1 MCSILI
7 TNKNLKDRFD
17 KVNKYLKL
25 RGPDETSIITRNNI
39 SFVHNLLAMTGDF
52 TTQPFIDDDII
63 CLFNGEIYNYQS
75 FGDFSSDGECLIPL
89 YKEYQFEFIKHLDG
103 EFAICLFDFKKN
115 IILLSSDVFATKPL
129 WFSFEENNIGIA
141 SYDSALKLL
150 GFKETTKLPANTT
163 IIKSLNNLAD
173 TQRIQ
178 SVYDFNLKQYKN
190 SFDDWTQAF
199 KDAIRKRYITSH
211 QKVFIGLS
219 SGYDSGAI
227 CCELLQQGVDFHA
240 YSSKGYENL
249 PILEARHELI
259 KNSFAKGFIFQATG
273 SDRAFA
279 SNHLRD
285 YVEDFP
291 YHISSSSSNYR
302 EYGSVRGDDGS
313 NALAVICDMA
323 KNNDRKIYISGQ
335 GADEITSDYG
345 FQGRKIFNHS
355 NFGGLFPENL
365 KDIFPWNSFY
375 GSSQLSYLM
384 KEEYVSGSFGLEGR
398 YPYLDKNVV
407 QEFLNLDHHLKN
419 EKYKA
424 PIFNYLTE
432 HQFPTQENEKR
443 GFSL

>member
-1 MCSILI
+1 MCSILVTSKPLEQFEEI
-7 TNKNLKDRFD
+7 
-17 KVNKYLKL
+17 NKYLQL
-25 RGPDETSIITRNNI
+25 RGPDLTNKESINGLN
-39 SFVHNLLAMTGDF
+39 FVHNLLHMTGDMKK
-52 TTQPFIDDDII
+52 QPFVKDDIV
-63 CLFNGEIYNYQS
+63 CLFNGEIYNYKS
-75 FGDFSSDGECLIPL
+75 FGDYSTDGECLIPM
-89 YKEYQFEFIKHLDG
+89 YEEYGTNFIQHLDG
-103 EFAICLFDFKKN
+103 EFCVCLVDFKKD

-129 WFSFEENNIGIA
+129 WFSFEENEIGVA
-141 SYDSALKLL
+141 SYDSALKSL

-163 IIKSLNNLAD
+163 IINKLSDLPH
-173 TQRIQ
+173 TQWSQ
-178 SVYDFNLKQYKN
+178 SVYDFDLTQNKK
-190 SFDDWTQAF
+190 SFDGWTQAF
-199 KDAIRKRYITSH
+199 KDAIKKRYTTSH

-240 YSSKGYENL
+240 YSSKGHENL

-259 KNSFAKGFIFQATG
+259 KSSPAEGFIFQGTE
-273 SDRAFA
+273 SDREFA
-279 SNHLRD
+279 SNHLKK

-291 YHISSSSSNYR
+291 YRISSSSSDYK
-302 EYGSVRGDDGS
+302 EYGSVRGDAGS
-313 NALAVICDMA
+313 NALSVICNMA

-345 FQGRKIFNHS
+345 FAGRKIFHHS

-365 KDIFPWNSFY
+365 ETIFPWNSFY

-398 YPYLDKNVV
+398 YPYLDKKVV